1 MINKENSLAS
11 FIGIQSE
18 VVCVCGGLELHY
30 LRAQTEG
37 VKIHRNF
44 VGYFV
49 NLMTSLLS
57 KVVKRF
63 SILLCCLNLFDFFFS

>member
-1 MINKENSLAS
+1 MC
-11 FIGIQSE
+11 GGR
-18 VVCVCGGLELHY
+18 GGLELHY

-49 NLMTSLLS
+49 NLMTSLMS
-57 KVVKRF
+57 KVVKKS

>member
-1 MINKENSLAS
+1 MC
-11 FIGIQSE
+11 GGR
-18 VVCVCGGLELHY
+18 GGLELHY

-57 KVVKRF
+57 KIIKKFRF
-63 SILLCCLNLFDFFFS
+63 WFAAYIHLICSLAEFIRLILIKALYI